1 MRSMNRTIP
10 ILLAAL
16 LCAGCVHTSSRER
29 QSGFSGF
36 LDEPKSNE
44 FAIVVNVFAD
54 GRLELFGRRYDR
66 QGLADKL
73 IDVQGGVVS
82 DESRMIVLK
91 GNEGV
96 RFRELESLQEYLL
109 SRRLYRVS
117 IETPRTASVRGTGVA
132 GPILPGDRLEVQ
144 VLDPDDPIVR
154 ALDE

>member
-1 MRSMNRTIP
+1 MKRLLP
-10 ILLAAL
+10 ILLAC
-16 LCAGCVHTSSRER
+16 LCAGCVHTSSRAR
-29 QSGFSGF
+29 QAGFSGF
-36 LDEPKSNE
+36 ADEPTSNE

-66 QGLADKL
+66 RGLADKL
-73 IDVQGGVVS
+73 IDAQGGVVS
-82 DESRMIVLK
+82 DESRMIGLK

-117 IETPRTASVRGTGVA
+117 IETPRTASVRGTGVT
-132 GPILPGDRLEVQ
+132 GPILPGGQLEVQ
-144 VLDPDDPIVR
+144 ILDPDDPIVR